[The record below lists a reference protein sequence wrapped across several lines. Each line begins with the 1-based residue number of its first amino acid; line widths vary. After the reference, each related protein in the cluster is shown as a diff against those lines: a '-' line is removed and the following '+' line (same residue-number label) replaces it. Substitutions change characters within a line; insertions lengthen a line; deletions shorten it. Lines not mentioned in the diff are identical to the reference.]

1 MTRDTFWLISNVMNT
16 AILFLFTF
24 MSVKFSQ
31 KPRIRPESL
40 GSLNDEEA
48 AELEIEIEDGEEE
61 SQNFLR
67 QRSNQ
72 GSLL

>member
-1 MTRDTFWLISNVMNT
+1 MTRDTFWLISNLMNT

-31 KPRIRPESL
+31 KPRVATEPL
-40 GSLNDEEA
+40 GSQDDEGI
-48 AELEIEIEDGEEE
+48 AELEVEKEDDEEE

-67 QRSNQ
+67 QRSN
-72 GSLL
+72 